1 MKVRETSGIT
11 SEYTR
16 IEMGKTQ
23 NHYVAARAARKK
35 GMIVKKATARWI
47 EQRASFSGK
56 RGGEGRDRRGKGER
70 REGTGGTDGVE
81 KRRREKTT
89 RRIKQLDLSSVIN
102 TGLRV
107 VVVMGVRVHLV
118 PHLRHV
124 HVLRIP
130 VLRITVVGVWL
141 GLVRH
146 DVRVQPGVLNTIA
159 RSRIDVW

>member
-11 SEYTR
+11 NEYTG
-16 IEMGKTQ
+16 IEIGKTQ

-35 GMIVKKATARWI
+35 IIKKATARWI

-56 RGGEGRDRRGKGER
+56 HGGRRGEGGKGER
-70 REGTGGTDGVE
+70 REGAGGTDGVE

-89 RRIKQLDLSSVIN
+89 RRIKKFDLSSVIN
-102 TGLRV
+102 TGLCV

-118 PHLRHV
+118 PHLRHI

-130 VLRITVVGVWL
+130 VLRITVVRVWL